1 MSRIDALK
9 EMLADDP
16 KDPDLHLM
24 LAAEL
29 RQAGRYA
36 EGADALQNY
45 LALMPPSADLGSAYR
60 DLGIC
65 LERLGQAD
73 AARETYR
80 RGIEAAAA
88 HRHAGL
94 QSEIEDLLHNLP
106 RQ

>member
-36 EGADALQNY
+36 EGAEALRNY
-45 LALMPPSADLGSAYR
+45 LALMPQAADLGSAYR

-65 LERLGQAD
+65 LEKLGQAD

-80 RGIEAAAA
+80 RGIEAAIG

-94 QSEIEDLLHNLP
+94 QNEIEGLLKHLG
-106 RQ
+106 